1 MKNWCAAVA
10 MLAVV
15 GFVGAQERIPAEEAQ
30 KIAKLISEFAGKEAD
45 LAFKADVDVGAPFAM
60 KEGDR
65 AAMIIPVKNL
75 TVDTFAKAGK
85 DVVPVGHL
93 WFRKVTPVSGGNA
106 VGNDKLRIV
115 TVTADDGK
123 EYALPLMLVGVRKG
137 KDAPE
142 LVFFGKGKDI
152 VATLPLKAAEPK
164 QDSPIEFEVK
174 KGEAMRG
181 TLIFNLLGKYQAEL
195 PVEAVD

>member
-1 MKNWCAAVA
+1 MKNWCAAAVLLVLAGVA
-10 MLAVV
+10 
-15 GFVGAQERIPAEEAQ
+15 GAQERIPGEEAQ
-30 KIAKLISEFAGKEAD
+30 KIAKLITDFAAKEAN
-45 LAFKADVDVGAPFAM
+45 LAFKAELDTTAPFGM

-65 AAMIIPVKNL
+65 AAMIVPVQKL
-75 TVDTFAKAGK
+75 TVDTLAKAGK

-106 VGNDKLRIV
+106 VANDKLRIV
-115 TVTADDGK
+115 TITTDDGK
-123 EYALPLMLVGVRKG
+123 EHAVPLMLVGVRKG
-137 KDAPE
+137 KDSLE
-142 LVFFGKGKDI
+142 LVLFGKGKDI
-152 VATLPLKAAEPK
+152 VATVPLKAAEPK
-164 QDSPIEFEVK
+164 QDTPIDFEVK